1 VVAVGF
7 PDGLEKQFL
16 PKAGC
21 GVFMPANTLLLMDGT
36 NMAYRAF
43 FAIREL
49 ATRAGR
55 PTNAVFGFVRLV
67 RQLEA
72 LWQPSH
78 WAVVFD
84 GGTPA
89 ARLNLL
95 PTYKAQRKE
104 MPDALR
110 GQFAPITA
118 FLERARVP
126 VVRLA
131 AEEADDAMASLT
143 ARARDAG
150 AEVLLATSD
159 KDMFQLVSEH
169 VAVVPTTT
177 GGEKLGPEQIHART
191 GVPPERIVEWL
202 ALTGDTV
209 DNIPGVPGV
218 GPKTAAK
225 LLAQYGSLAGL
236 WAQLDQLPAERTRQ
250 ALAEHRAVVERNLAL
265 IRLRTDLLE
274 RLDWELLRRQPPD
287 GPALQSLFEE
297 LEFHKLAREVAGV
310 AGPAEKPAGRQSGA
324 LPPAAQMELF

>member
-1 VVAVGF
+1 
-7 PDGLEKQFL
+7 
-16 PKAGC
+16 
-21 GVFMPANTLLLMDGT
+21 
-36 NMAYRAF
+36 MAYRAF

-49 ATRAGR
+49 ATRDGR

-72 LWQPSH
+72 LWQPTH

-95 PTYKAQRKE
+95 PTYKAQRAK

-143 ARARDAG
+143 ARARAAG

-159 KDMFQLVSEH
+159 KDMFQLVSEY

-177 GGEKLGPEQIHART
+177 GGEKLGPEQIRART
-191 GVPPERIVEWL
+191 GVPPDRIVEWL
-202 ALTGDTV
+202 ALTGDAV

-225 LLAQYGSLAGL
+225 LLAQCGSLAGL
-236 WAQLDQLPAERTRQ
+236 WAQLEQLPAGRTRQ
-250 ALAEHRAVVERNLAL
+250 ALADHRAVVERNLTL

-274 RLDWELLRRQPPD
+274 RLDWDSLRRQPPD
-287 GPALQSLFEE
+287 VPALQSLFEE
-297 LEFHKLAREVAGV
+297 LEFHALARELAGG
-310 AGPAEKPAGRQSGA
+310 ADPAAPPAGRKRA
-324 LPPAAQMELF
+324 AVPPAAQMELF